1 MIFPARARVVATS
14 GLPLSLL
21 PELWLVEEMALVD
34 DVDSNRR
41 GSNLSVPQP
50 GQFRNVLARHVEQ
63 PDLVLE
69 EDPVECVAEA
79 GPSIFVLI
87 DTQRCRVDWRGLLV
101 RDRCQPLDILQGLRV
116 PVPVLNRDS
125 KHDPDV
131 MLIQSLTPAD

>member
-1 MIFPARARVVATS
+1 MIFPPRARVVATS

-50 GQFRNVLARHVEQ
+50 GQFRYVLARHVEQ

-79 GPSIFVLI
+79 GPSIFVLRSCNK
-87 DTQRCRVDWRGLLV
+87 TPTGTCQRL
-101 RDRCQPLDILQGLRV
+101 
-116 PVPVLNRDS
+116 S
-125 KHDPDV
+125 HAK
-131 MLIQSLTPAD
+131 SAPALEL